1 MAVKKIQSPYFDL
14 NQKFISYKMKETV
27 LLTFCMSQ
35 FFELGKIQALKFFY
49 GEKNPAS
56 VQKLGLLEYC
66 HAKLWLDRM
75 MVRGQNNDFSERN
88 GCMTLLSSFFGHW
101 ILWELIPKFS
111 VSENPKKR
119 QKWKKNCHGTIIRL
133 TANSSH
139 QDLIWMCYMALCIG
153 YILLNKEMH
162 SLAPPKNPL
171 GISF

>member
-1 MAVKKIQSPYFDL
+1 
-14 NQKFISYKMKETV
+14 MKEMV

-35 FFELGKIQALKFFY
+35 FFDLGKIQPLIFFVRRKKIRLQCKNRVYLNIVMQKFDWIEWWWGVKIMIFLK
-49 GEKNPAS
+49 
-56 VQKLGLLEYC
+56 L
-66 HAKLWLDRM
+66 
-75 MVRGQNNDFSERN
+75 N